1 MIFVIEFSLKYKM
14 IFIYFLILRKKCD
27 VHFSKS
33 IYLSIW
39 IWGVGILATEDRS
52 EVYLALPAYNHFTTF
67 IYLCLCLKSVFYLL
81 FKYQP
86 SVIVKTESICCCF
99 SSRLQQRA
107 TLRETKPVWLVFQWN
122 QKQMFSRMFCC
133 SFTHSESGFWA
144 PKRPQNTINV
154 VCMICLLYSKP
165 SRVAQLCLRNW
176 PELINWKSPWKSWS
190 IFTFIMRERTD

>member
-122 QKQMFSRMFCC
+122 QKQMFSRMFLLLFYTQWKWLLSAKKTTKHHKCSVYDLFVVFQAFSCC
-133 SFTHSESGFWA
+133 TALFEKLTG
-144 PKRPQNTINV
+144 I
-154 VCMICLLYSKP
+154 
-165 SRVAQLCLRNW
+165 
-176 PELINWKSPWKSWS
+176 
-190 IFTFIMRERTD
+190 D